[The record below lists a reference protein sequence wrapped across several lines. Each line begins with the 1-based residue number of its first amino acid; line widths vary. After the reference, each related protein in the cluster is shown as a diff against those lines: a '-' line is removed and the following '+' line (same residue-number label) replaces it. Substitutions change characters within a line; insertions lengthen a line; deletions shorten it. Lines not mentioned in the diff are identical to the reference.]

1 MDHSYVLRHLYPV
14 SFALMFA
21 LLINLLFVFV
31 LLFNHS
37 DEVFVFFEIIIFKF
51 LKILQ
56 ITSFFLE
63 YLIYLHPRNLAH
75 IINSSF

>member
-1 MDHSYVLRHLYPV
+1 MDHSYVLRHLCPA
-14 SFALMFA
+14 SFDLMFT

-31 LLFNHS
+31 LLLNHS

-63 YLIYLHPRNLAH
+63 YLIYLHPRN
-75 IINSSF
+75 